1 MIWSRIKDWV
11 WALHPAKLAGITVLA
26 ERLI

>member
-1 MIWSRIKDWV
+1 VIGSRGKVRV
-11 WALHPAKLAGITVLA
+11 WALHPAKLAEITVLA